1 MIAVDRYVAICH
13 PLRYSQLATAA
24 RARALVVLLAS
35 LTLVLGMLGAAG
47 FSVYHS
53 LPVTSTAATP
63 HSPPTH
69 VVTSTSSVDA
79 ERDACTPA
87 TNQTV
92 CSTTSYA
99 LVNTGLCGRSDL
111 LLSAGFCTECWVPA
125 RLPGRPLSHL
135 PALSAGRARPLQP
148 HLPGG
153 AREAR
158 SSPAH
163 ERSRPGRR
171 HRTCR
176 ATHTRRRRR
185 SLAAAHQP
193 LGRRRYSLT
202 AGVLHR

>member
-35 LTLVLGMLGAAG
+35 LTLVLGLLGAAG

-87 TNQTV
+87 INQTV

-111 LLSAGFCTECWVPA
+111 LLSAGFLRGYLVVHSLIYPLCLLAVLVLYSLIYRAVLVRRARRLRMRGAGPA
-125 RLPGRPLSHL
+125 AAIALAERPTPAAAAASLLPTN
-135 PALSAGRARPLQP
+135 LSAAAG
-148 HLPGG
+148 
-153 AREAR
+153 
-158 SSPAH
+158 
-163 ERSRPGRR
+163 
-171 HRTCR
+171 
-176 ATHTRRRRR
+176 TH
-185 SLAAAHQP
+185 
-193 LGRRRYSLT
+193 
-202 AGVLHR
+202 